1 MRIGLDAMGGD
12 FAPKEPILGAIEALR
27 LLEPETSIVLIG
39 DEEEIHRYLPD
50 DLSHRIEILHTP
62 KAIGMGEHPVKAL
75 KEKPEASI
83 PTGIGLLKMGKIDAF
98 CSAGNTGA
106 MHVASMFTI
115 KTIPGI
121 IRPAIASLMPKEEGG
136 FGVIIDVGANADTKA
151 DVLEQFAQ
159 LGTIFARG
167 IFDVHQP
174 KVGLMNMGEEESKG
188 PPTIQAAHQLLKMD
202 QSINFIG
209 NIEGRDL
216 FNSKADVIVCDGFTG
231 NVILKMA
238 ESFFDLLKSRDKLDP
253 FFERFDYEQI
263 GGSPI
268 LGINGNVLIGHGVS
282 NRNAISHMIF
292 QAEKM
297 IKSEITKK
305 IQEFFRD

>member
-12 FAPKEPILGAIEALR
+12 YAPKETILGALDALE
-27 LLEPETSIVLIG
+27 LLEDRTKIVLLG
-39 DEEEIHRYLPD
+39 DREVILKNLPGELPKKIEIH
-50 DLSHRIEILHTP
+50 HTP
-62 KAIGMGEHPVKAL
+62 SFIEMGEHPVKAL
-75 KEKPEASI
+75 KTKPDASI
-83 PTGIGLLKMGKIDAF
+83 PTGIGMLKLGHIDAF

-121 IRPAIASLMPKEEGG
+121 IRPAIASMIPKEDGRY
-136 FGVIIDVGANADTKA
+136 GVIVDVGANADTKA

-159 LGTIFARG
+159 LGSIFAQG
-167 IFDVHQP
+167 VFDIPKP
-174 KVGLMNMGEEESKG
+174 KVGLINMGEEESKG

-202 QSINFIG
+202 QNIRFIG

-216 FNSKADVIVCDGFTG
+216 FNNKADVIVCDGFTG

-238 ESFFDLLKSRDKLDP
+238 ESFFDLLKERNKLDP
-253 FFERFDYEQI
+253 FFELFNYEQV

-268 LGINGNVLIGHGVS
+268 LGINGIVLIGHGVS
-282 NRNAISHMIF
+282 NRNAISHMVF

-297 IKSEITKK
+297 IKSEITQK
-305 IQEFFRD
+305 IKAFFSD

>member
-1 MRIGLDAMGGD
+1 MGGD
-12 FAPKEPILGAIEALR
+12 FAPLEPILGSIEALE
-27 LLEPETSIVLIG
+27 LLEQRTTIVLFG
-39 DEEEIHRYLPD
+39 DQEEIHNHLPD
-50 DLSHRIEILHTP
+50 QIPDQIEIFHTP
-62 KAIGMGEHPVKAL
+62 SSIGMGEHPVKAL
-75 KEKPEASI
+75 KTKPDASI
-83 PTGIGLLKMGKIDAF
+83 PTGIGMLRHQKLDAF

-106 MHVASMFTI
+106 MHVASMFTV

-121 IRPAIASLMPKEEGG
+121 IRPAIASLMPKEDGG

-159 LGTIFARG
+159 LGSIFAKG
-167 IFDVHQP
+167 VFDIHKP

-202 QSINFIG
+202 QSIDFIG

-216 FNSKADVIVCDGFTG
+216 FNDKADVIVCDGFTG

-238 ESFFDLLKSRDKLDP
+238 ESFFDLLKKRDKLDP
-253 FFERFDYEQI
+253 FFDRFDYEQI

-282 NRNAISHMIF
+282 NRNAISHMLF
-292 QAEKM
+292 QAERM
-297 IKSEITKK
+297 IKTDITKK

>member
-1 MRIGLDAMGGD
+1 MGGD
-12 FAPKEPILGAIEALR
+12 YAPTETVQGALTALE
-27 LLEPETSIVLIG
+27 LLEDQTSLVLIG
-39 DEEEIHRYLPD
+39 DEEKIRAEVQGDLP
-50 DLSHRIEILHTP
+50 SRIEVMHSPSYIE
-62 KAIGMGEHPVKAL
+62 MGEHPVKAL
-75 KEKPEASI
+75 KQKPDASI
-83 PTGIGLLKMGKIDAF
+83 PMGIGMLKKGAIDAF

-106 MHVASMFTI
+106 MHVASMFVI

-136 FGVIIDVGANADTKA
+136 FGVIIDVGANADTKS

-159 LGTIFARG
+159 LGSIFSKG
-167 IFDVHQP
+167 VFEIPDP

-188 PPTIQAAHQLLKMD
+188 SPTIQAAHQLLKMD
-202 QSINFIG
+202 STINFIG

-238 ESFFDLLKSRDKLDP
+238 ESFFDLLKSRGKLDP
-253 FFERFDYEQI
+253 FFDRFDYEQI

-282 NRNAISHMIF
+282 NRNAIGHMVF
-292 QAEKM
+292 QAERM
-297 IKSEITKK
+297 IKSDITQK
-305 IQEFFRD
+305 IKEFFKD